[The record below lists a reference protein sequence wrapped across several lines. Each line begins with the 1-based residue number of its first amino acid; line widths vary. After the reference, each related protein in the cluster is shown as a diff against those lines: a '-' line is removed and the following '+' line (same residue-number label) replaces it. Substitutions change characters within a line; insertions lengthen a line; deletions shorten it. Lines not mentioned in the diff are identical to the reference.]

1 MSQKELRT
9 SLSRCWLIVSIIGL
23 TDEWLLCNLLS
34 VLVYFFLIGLFVL
47 VEKPCWHTR
56 VNRLLSRYSDG
67 LFTSRNGKGE
77 ARNGTMGDLCI
88 LIRKAFH
95 TFNLSRRSWTAIAIG
110 SVQNNISNYCQ
121 MYLIPHGQSTANK
134 IRKIMNRL

>member
-1 MSQKELRT
+1 M
-9 SLSRCWLIVSIIGL
+9 SIIGL

-67 LFTSRNGKGE
+67 LLQAGMEKAKLG
-77 ARNGTMGDLCI
+77 MGLWE
-88 LIRKAFH
+88 
-95 TFNLSRRSWTAIAIG
+95 T
-110 SVQNNISNYCQ
+110 VIS
-121 MYLIPHGQSTANK
+121 
-134 IRKIMNRL
+134 